1 MTSGSS
7 AGTAGAG
14 DTAPAIALRIERLS
28 KHFGGARAL
37 ADVTLEV
44 RRGEV
49 HGLLGQNG
57 SGKSTLIKVLAGMHA
72 PDPGARLVVAGRE
85 IDLPLPPGEFRRIGI
100 AFVHQHLGL
109 VPSMTVL
116 ENLLVGEH
124 ATRAN
129 WKIGWR
135 RKAER
140 ALALF
145 ARFGLTLDPFAP
157 VERLSSV
164 QRALFAI
171 VRAFDQLEQTPEAA
185 ARILILDEP
194 TPFLPA
200 GDVEKLF
207 ALVRNIVSEG
217 ASVIFVSHD
226 IDEVAQITD
235 RITVLRDGRVAGTLD
250 TAGASKAEIIELIV
264 GRTVD
269 LAGMRPPRRELGP
282 EAVLVSGLEG
292 RGVAGLTFRV
302 RAGEVVGVTGLI
314 GSGYDDVVGMCF
326 GAVRAEAGFLT
337 LHGAEQDLALASP
350 HRSVGMGIVLIPGD
364 RLAAGIVPTLSITD
378 NVTLP
383 VLDRFGGN
391 VMLSRRAM
399 RSFAAGRNEAFDVRP
414 RSPDTLM
421 SAMSG
426 GNQQKVVL
434 AKWFQMNP
442 RLVLLDEPT
451 QGVDVGA
458 RAQVFAEIRTMA
470 GEGAAIICASS
481 DHEQLAAICDRVLV
495 LSRGRLVA
503 ELAGDAIS
511 KSAIAESCYLT
522 ADDLDRTTAKEAPAP

>member
-1 MTSGSS
+1 MTSEL
-7 AGTAGAG
+7 TAGEAG
-14 DTAPAIALRIERLS
+14 APDAAPAIALRVEGLS
-28 KHFGGARAL
+28 KHFGGAQAL
-37 ADVTLEV
+37 ADVALEV

-49 HGLLGQNG
+49 LGLLGQNG
-57 SGKSTLIKVLAGMHA
+57 SGKSTLIKILAGLHA
-72 PDPGARLVVAGRE
+72 PDPGAKLTVAGRPVA
-85 IDLPLPPGEFRRIGI
+85 LPLPAGEFRKIGI

-129 WKIGWR
+129 WKIGWGR
-135 RKAER
+135 QAER
-140 ALALF
+140 ARALF
-145 ARFGLTLDPFAP
+145 ARFGLSLDPFAP

-171 VRAFDQLEQTPEAA
+171 VRAFDQLEQTPDAL

-200 GDVEKLF
+200 EDVRKLF
-207 ALVRNIVSEG
+207 ALVRGIVAEG

-226 IDEVAQITD
+226 IDEVAEITD
-235 RITVLRDGRVAGTLD
+235 RITVLRDGRVAGTLA
-250 TAGASKAEIIELIV
+250 TRGASKAEIIRLIV
-264 GRTVD
+264 GRAVD
-269 LAGMRPPRRELGP
+269 LAGMRAEVRELGP
-282 EAVLVSGLEG
+282 EAVVLSGLSG
-292 RGVAGLTFRV
+292 RSVADLSFRV
-302 RAGEVVGVTGLI
+302 RAGEVVGITGLI

-326 GAVRAEAGFLT
+326 GAVRAKSGFLT
-337 LHGAEQDLALASP
+337 LHGAEQDLSIATP
-350 HRSVGMGIVLIPGD
+350 HRSVGLGVVLIPGD

-383 VLDRFGGN
+383 VLDRFGSQAR
-391 VMLSRRAM
+391 LSRGAM
-399 RSFAAGRNEAFDVRP
+399 RDFAAARTEAFDVRP
-414 RSPDTLM
+414 RDPDTLM

-434 AKWFQMNP
+434 AKWFQMKP

-451 QGVDVGA
+451 QGVDIGA
-458 RAQVFAEIRTMA
+458 RAQVFGEIRKMA
-470 GEGAAIICASS
+470 GEGAAVICASS
-481 DHEQLAAICDRVLV
+481 DHEQLAAICDRVIV
-495 LSRGRLVA
+495 LSRGRQVA

-511 KSAIAESCYLT
+511 KSAIAESCYLRV
-522 ADDLDRTTAKEAPAP
+522 DDLANSSDTEAAAS